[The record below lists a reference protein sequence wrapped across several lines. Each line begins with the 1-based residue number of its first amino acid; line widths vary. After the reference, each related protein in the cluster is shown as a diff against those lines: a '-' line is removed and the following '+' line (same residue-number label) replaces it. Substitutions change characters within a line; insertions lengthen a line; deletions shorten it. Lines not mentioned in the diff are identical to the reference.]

1 MSLHTLIGVGALLMV
16 RLNRCMPAYGRFVRE
31 ERSGCLDSSLHRADP
46 AVIVPIGRAG
56 EVHVGHQIQATLF
69 QGLRQLSECFCLDSH
84 FAYLVRLTAFIILDR
99 EGNSLIQ
106 IFYSGD

>member
-1 MSLHTLIGVGALLMV
+1 MFFQLNSSAWSSWNTDARPKSAQNDSLL
-16 RLNRCMPAYGRFVRE
+16 YG
-31 ERSGCLDSSLHRADP
+31 ADP

-56 EVHVGHQIQATLF
+56 EVHIGHQIQATLF
-69 QGLRQLSECFCLDSH
+69 QGLGQLYECFCLDSH